1 MRRFRVTAGRTI
13 RLDSMPVIAIVSK
26 PNKPELA
33 GILEELVGW
42 LRGRGFEPMLDP
54 VGGSY
59 TAAAP
64 VLERRQMCRHR
75 PVLVIVL
82 GGDGTLL
89 AAARVFAHLDAPILS
104 VNLGSLG
111 FLTEVRL
118 SELYPTLEA
127 WCEECGSYE
136 TRAML
141 HAELW
146 RGGERTY
153 EHEALNDAVISKGT
167 IARMGQFSVS
177 VDGHLAAEYRADGM
191 IVATPTGSTA
201 YSLSANGPVLEPS
214 VDAHI
219 VTPVCPHLL
228 TMRPLVVRGEAELR
242 VRVVDGGEP
251 MFLTVDG
258 QESVELRGGDELVC
272 RRSAHRVRLLRVG
285 SGSFYDVLRTKL
297 KWGER

>member
-1 MRRFRVTAGRTI
+1 MR
-13 RLDSMPVIAIVSK
+13 SIAIVSK

-33 GILEELVGW
+33 AILNELIEW
-42 LRGRGFEPMLDP
+42 LRGRGYHPVLDAIS
-54 VGGSY
+54 GTY
-59 TAAAP
+59 TTAAP
-64 VLERRQMCRHR
+64 VVSRERMGDHD
-75 PVLVIVL
+75 PALVIVL

-89 AAARVFAHLDAPILS
+89 AASRIFARLGTPIMS

-118 SELYPTLEA
+118 GDLYTRLEA
-127 WCEECGSYE
+127 WCVDCGALDVRS
-136 TRAML
+136 ML

-146 RGGERTY
+146 RDGAMIC

-167 IARMGQFSVS
+167 IARMGQFSVT
-177 VDGHLAAEYRADGM
+177 VDGHLAAEYRADGV

-201 YSLSANGPVLEPS
+201 YSLSANGPVLDPG

-228 TMRPLVVRGEAELR
+228 TMRPLVVPGDARLCLR
-242 VRVVDGGEP
+242 VIDGAEP
-251 MFLTVDG
+251 TYLTIDG
-258 QESVELRGGDELVC
+258 QESEPLREGDELRC
-272 RRSAHRVRLLRVG
+272 RRSEYKVKLLRAG

>member
-1 MRRFRVTAGRTI
+1 MPCGRADSAAPVDLDGMRT
-13 RLDSMPVIAIVSK
+13 IAIVSK
-26 PNKPELA
+26 PGKPELA
-33 GILEELVGW
+33 GILEELIVW
-42 LRGRGFEPMLDP
+42 LRAREFTPVLDAIS
-54 VGGSY
+54 GGY
-59 TAAAP
+59 TGNAP
-64 VLERRQMCRHR
+64 VVRREEMCEHK

-89 AAARVFAHLDAPILS
+89 AASRVFARLGTPILS

-118 SELYPTLEA
+118 SDLYGTLEA
-127 WCEECGSYE
+127 WCEECGSIE
-136 TRAML
+136 SRAML

-146 RGGERTY
+146 RDGVKVC

-177 VDGHLAAEYRADGM
+177 VDGHLAAEYRADGV

-201 YSLSANGPVLEPS
+201 YSLSANGAILDPG

-219 VTPVCPHLL
+219 ITPVCPHLL
-228 TMRPLVVRGEAELR
+228 TMRPLVVRGDARLR
-242 VRVVDGGEP
+242 IRVVDGAEP
-251 MFLTVDG
+251 TYLTVDG
-258 QESVELRGGDELVC
+258 QESQELRGGDELAC
-272 RRSAHRVRLLRVG
+272 WRSEYKVRLLRVG

>member
-1 MRRFRVTAGRTI
+1 MRT
-13 RLDSMPVIAIVSK
+13 IAIVSK
-26 PNKPELA
+26 PQKPELA
-33 GILEELVGW
+33 AILIELVGW
-42 LRGRGFEPMLDP
+42 LREHGFTPVLDTIS
-54 VGGSY
+54 GNY

-64 VLERRQMCRHR
+64 VMPREQMREHN
-75 PVLVIVL
+75 PALVIVL
-82 GGDGTLL
+82 GGDGTVL
-89 AAARVFAHLDAPILS
+89 AASRLFGGLGTPILS

-127 WCEECGSYE
+127 WCEDCGSLDV
-136 TRAML
+136 RSML
-141 HAELW
+141 HTELW
-146 RGGERTY
+146 REGAKVC

-167 IARMGQFSVS
+167 ISRMCQFSVT
-177 VDGHLAAEYRADGM
+177 VDGHLAAEYRADGV

-228 TMRPLVVRGEAELR
+228 TMRPLVVRGDARLQI
-242 VRVVDGGEP
+242 RVVDGVEP
-251 MFLTVDG
+251 TYLTVDG
-258 QESVELRGGDELVC
+258 QESQQLREGDELRC
-272 RRSAHRVRLLRVG
+272 WRSEHKVKLLRVG

>member
-1 MRRFRVTAGRTI
+1 MRA
-13 RLDSMPVIAIVSK
+13 IAIVSK
-26 PNKPELA
+26 PGKPELA

-42 LRGRGFEPMLDP
+42 LRPRGFEPLLDP
-54 VGGSY
+54 VSGGY
-59 TAAAP
+59 TSVAP
-64 VLERRQMCRHR
+64 VVNRDEMGACR
-75 PVLVIVL
+75 PELVVVL

-89 AAARVFAHLDAPILS
+89 AASRTFARLGAPILS

-118 SELYPTLEA
+118 SDLYETLEA
-127 WCEECGSYE
+127 WCEDCGTYE
-136 TRAML
+136 ERAML
-141 HAELW
+141 HTELW
-146 RGGERTY
+146 RDGAKLC

-177 VDGHLAAEYRADGM
+177 VDGHLAAEYRADGV

-201 YSLSANGPVLEPS
+201 YSLSANGAILDPG

-219 VTPVCPHLL
+219 ITPVCPHLL
-228 TMRPLVVRGEAELR
+228 TMRPLVVRGDARLR
-242 VRVVDGGEP
+242 VRVVDGAEP
-251 MFLTVDG
+251 TYLTVDG
-258 QESVELRGGDELVC
+258 QESEELRGGDELLC
-272 RRSAHRVRLLRVG
+272 WRSAFKVRLLKVG

>member
-1 MRRFRVTAGRTI
+1 M
-13 RLDSMPVIAIVSK
+13 SSIAIVSK

-33 GILEELVGW
+33 GILEELIAW
-42 LRGRGFEPMLDP
+42 LRGRGFEPVLDAN
-54 VGGSY
+54 GGSY
-59 TAAAP
+59 TDAAP
-64 VLERRQMCRHR
+64 VMQRDRMREHR
-75 PVLVIVL
+75 PALVIVL

-89 AAARVFAHLDAPILS
+89 AAARVFARLDAPILS

-118 SELYPTLEA
+118 SDLYPTLEA
-127 WCEECGSYE
+127 WCEDCGCYE

-146 RGGERTY
+146 RDGVKLCEY
-153 EHEALNDAVISKGT
+153 EALNDTVISKGT
-167 IARMGQFSVS
+167 IARMGQYSVS
-177 VDGHLAAEYRADGM
+177 VNGHLAAQYRADGL
-191 IVATPTGSTA
+191 IIATPTGSTA

-214 VDAHI
+214 VEAHI

-228 TMRPLVVRGEAELR
+228 TMRPLVVHSDAELR
-242 VRVVDGGEP
+242 IRVLDGGEP
-251 MFLTVDG
+251 TFLTVDG

-272 RRSAHRVRLLRVG
+272 RRSAYRVRLLKVG

>member
-1 MRRFRVTAGRTI
+1 MPYGQASKLT
-13 RLDSMPVIAIVSK
+13 LMPVIAIVSK
-26 PNKPELA
+26 PNKPELG

-42 LRGRGFEPMLDP
+42 LRARGMEPMLDAI
-54 VGGSY
+54 GGGY
-59 TAAAP
+59 TSAAP
-64 VLERRQMCRHR
+64 VLERKQMSEHR
-75 PVLVIVL
+75 PALVIVL

-89 AAARVFAHLDAPILS
+89 AAARVFAHLDTPILS

-127 WCEECGSYE
+127 WCEDCGSYE

-146 RGGERTY
+146 REGAKAY

-167 IARMGQFSVS
+167 IARMGQFSVL

-191 IVATPTGSTA
+191 IIATPTGSTA

-242 VRVVDGGEP
+242 IRVIDGGEP

-258 QESVELRGGDELVC
+258 QESIQLRGGDQLVC
-272 RRSAHRVRLLRVG
+272 RRSAHRVRLLRIG